1 MLKNAKSI
9 GDLIYYYRLV
19 KNYSQQELADKL
31 HVTVSAI
38 SSWERGINK
47 PGVDIAVILADDMGT
62 SLDEFYRLK
71 PKTTLNR
78 SLSIND
84 RVSFDKAYFKIKNV
98 EFDASKKV
106 LSIAFQIW
114 GVSITKEGIEKNVDI
129 QFTSSHK
136 KVKVLSKTITSMET
150 GTSMISPEF
159 QKLPSLAKRY
169 EFVYQMDYNPFD
181 DLEVKV
187 QNQDENADFFIPGLL
202 LRTVIRGP
210 IFDAK
215 DPKLTLAFLKTE
227 IFRCALEYFS
237 SQDDYRALQAYLVY
251 QYEILM
257 KYI

>member
-1 MLKNAKSI
+1 
-9 GDLIYYYRLV
+9 
-19 KNYSQQELADKL
+19 
-31 HVTVSAI
+31 
-38 SSWERGINK
+38 
-47 PGVDIAVILADDMGT
+47 
-62 SLDEFYRLK
+62 
-71 PKTTLNR
+71 
-78 SLSIND
+78 
-84 RVSFDKAYFKIKNV
+84 
-98 EFDASKKV
+98 
-106 LSIAFQIW
+106 
-114 GVSITKEGIEKNVDI
+114 
-129 QFTSSHK
+129 
-136 KVKVLSKTITSMET
+136 
-150 GTSMISPEF
+150 
-159 QKLPSLAKRY
+159 
-169 EFVYQMDYNPFD
+169 MDYNPFD